1 MALYTQIFNISAG
14 AVSATGT
21 SILSLSYTPYSAGG
35 VPGATGTTV
44 ATAPAAIAAP
54 TLDTNGTAI
63 TLANITSDMLGDNT
77 LPTSTTSAYMDFALA
92 STSNDLKNLASAT
105 SFTVGTVTYSVGA
118 VVNGLFPANTAT
130 AMFFADATSA
140 LAAAKDALLAPVDQ
154 AGGRSYIDAFLV
166 DGRVYGSGAS
176 AVSPQT
182 SGAVVGANAVHYN
195 SIADLQ
201 QGGSG
206 TTFETNPL
214 SSVGLLKLVGILSLD
229 PAITSMS
236 VSLQTGDLATLDA
249 GTGATTKAYT
259 PLGVQL
265 AADVSSD
272 PMNGHGNFTGIDG
285 IVVDVPR
292 ATSGNFVTLPID
304 SATLSLL
311 GAVGQAPA
319 ITLNVGALLAPNATP
334 QHIALSLAQV
344 DAITSNGI
352 QFNLAKL
359 AGGTDTGASIGF
371 RDVVSI
377 RDTAANIAALTPE
390 QASNLQSLQGSFA
403 SLDQGTPSANGP
415 APHPVEITPIT
426 ATGAVDTAPIQLSFA
441 TASTLANS
449 GFMISLGAT
458 VSTGL
463 SGAFGV
469 VTGDDITRLANAGVD
484 TINFD
489 NTAGITTVV
498 AATGTTSTATPAP
511 VPGTI
516 LAAGTTFT
524 PYAPNSRQV
533 IIEQG
538 DLQGLSKVG
547 IVGLKGNATVDV
559 VVSVDDSAG
568 GINLPSN
575 IVSKLGIDRIVAQ
588 DGNLDIGF
596 MDARNALKAGLS
608 FGNAGDNSDA
618 TLWVNHSNDLA
629 ALKAPLINS
638 FAAKGIDVLAYDATE
653 VALDQNGSPI
663 MDPRS
668 GHVATGLDFEG
679 SASNSKNFIDMV
691 SAAVKAGMSVDFSSL
706 LDSRIGEGDGVYA
719 NHVVLAASSLA
730 MPGAASNF
738 VTTVNAMGDQGIYVG
753 RAIMDQQTH
762 QQLGDLAIEVH
773 TSGLAASSVEV
784 SDFRVAD
791 NEEYLPNASA
801 VISQLGSL
809 VKSIGKADATG
820 MALVDMTSTYDQN
833 ASKFGLFDAIQGV
846 EERFNSQGYNPTV
859 AAIAA
864 DMQTFGKAVAGVSNL
879 YADFRLSDVDAAFS
893 AEISHYD
900 GVYNGGNGISTG
912 GTAAVEKA
920 VMTNLV
926 KSGFKG
932 IVIDDHVL
940 NDLGAMAT
948 GIALAST
955 ASSENQ
961 TWGVAATVATALNL
975 ASDGS
980 GVYNN
985 ALSLSQAAQSLDVV
999 YSLDASDLS
1008 SSVGLSKYVIGAD
1021 GNGIG
1026 ELYSVNGADQFQYY
1040 LKDGVSGFRANANT
1054 IDKIMISNASNGD
1067 MSIDLSEFG
1076 VNQSNFGSM
1085 IAQVAG
1091 KEDTFMLHANNGK
1104 YISIQI
1110 LGLTD
1115 HNQFTAADLRELPV
1129 HGADTIIG

>member
-14 AVSATGT
+14 AVSATGA
-21 SILSLSYTPYSAGG
+21 SVLSLSYTPYSGGG

-44 ATAPAAIAAP
+44 ATAPATAITAP
-54 TLDTNGTAI
+54 TLDTNGSVI
-63 TLANITSDMLGDNT
+63 TLANITSVMLSDPD
-77 LPTSTTSAYMDFALA
+77 LPISTTSAYMDFALA

-105 SFTVGTVTYSVGA
+105 SFTVGTVTYSVGVPVA
-118 VVNGLFPANTAT
+118 GVFPANTAT

-154 AGGRSYIDAFLV
+154 AGGRSYIDAFIV
-166 DGRVYGSGAS
+166 DGRVYGTGS
-176 AVSPQT
+176 T
-182 SGAVVGANAVHYN
+182 AVVPSTTGTTVGYNSVHYN
-195 SIADLQ
+195 TIDDLQ
-201 QGGSG
+201 GGGSG
-206 TTFETNPL
+206 TTFETSPFA
-214 SSVGLLKLVGILSLD
+214 SVGLLKLAGILSMD

-236 VSLQTGDLATLDA
+236 VSVITGDLPTLDA
-249 GTGATTKAYT
+249 GSNATTKAYT
-259 PLGVQL
+259 PVGVQFSGDL
-265 AADVSSD
+265 ASNV
-272 PMNGHGNFTGIDG
+272 TGIDG

-292 ATSGNFVTLPID
+292 ATSGNFVSLPID
-304 SATLSLL
+304 SATLALL
-311 GAVGQAPA
+311 GSVSQAPA
-319 ITLNVGALLAPNATP
+319 ITLNVAALFSSNVAP

-359 AGGTDTGASIGF
+359 SGGVDTGVSVGF
-371 RDVVSI
+371 RDVVNI

-403 SLDQGTPSANGP
+403 SISSGGQSAGGSTP
-415 APHPVEITPIT
+415 APTPHPIEITPVT
-426 ATGAVDTAPIQLSFA
+426 ATGAVDTTPIQLSFA

-449 GFMISLGAT
+449 GFMISLGAN

-463 SGAFGV
+463 TGAFGV

-511 VPGTI
+511 AAGTV
-516 LAAGTTFT
+516 LAPGTTFT

-547 IVGLKGNATVDV
+547 VVGLKGNSTIDV

-575 IVSKLGIDRIVAQ
+575 IVSKLGVDRITAQ

-618 TLWVNHSNDLA
+618 TIWVTHANDLA

-638 FAAKGIDVLAYDATE
+638 FAAKGIDVLAYDATQ
-653 VALDQNGSPI
+653 VALDPEGNPLT
-663 MDPRS
+663 DTRTL
-668 GHVATGLDFEG
+668 HVVTGLDFEG

-691 SAAVKAGMSVDFSSL
+691 SAATKAGMSVDFSSL
-706 LDSRIGEGDGVYA
+706 LDSRIGDGEGVYA

-738 VTTVNAMGDQGIYVG
+738 VTTVNAMGDQGLYVG
-753 RAIMDQQTH
+753 RAIMNPNPQTH
-762 QQLGDLAIEVH
+762 QQEQVGDLAVEVH
-773 TSGLAASSVEV
+773 TSGLAASSIEV
-784 SDFRVAD
+784 SDFRAD
-791 NEEYLPNASA
+791 QNMSSFANETAA
-801 VISQLGSL
+801 ISQLGSL
-809 VKSIGKADATG
+809 VKSVAKADAPG
-820 MALVDMTSTYDQN
+820 MALVDMTSTYDDQN
-833 ASKFGLFDAIQGV
+833 ANKYGLFDTIQSI
-846 EERFNSQGYNPTV
+846 EDHFNSAGYNPSV
-859 AAIAA
+859 SAIAS
-864 DMQTFGKAVAGVSNL
+864 DMLTFGKAVAGASNL

-900 GVYNGGNGISTG
+900 GVYNSGDGMMTG
-912 GTAAVEKA
+912 GTAAVETA

-926 KSGFKG
+926 KAGFKG

-940 NDLGAMAT
+940 NDFGAMAT
-948 GIALAST
+948 GIAATSL

-961 TWGVAATVATALNL
+961 DWSDATDVAAALNL
-975 ASDGS
+975 ASDGT

-999 YSLDASDLS
+999 YALDASDLS

-1026 ELYSVNGADQFQYY
+1026 ELYSVHGADQFQYY

-1054 IDKIMISNASNGD
+1054 IDKILISNASNGD
-1067 MSIDLSEFG
+1067 MSVDLSEFG
-1076 VNQSNFGSM
+1076 VSQSNFSSM

-1104 YISIQI
+1104 YISMVVSRI
-1110 LGLTD
+1110 
-1115 HNQFTAADLRELPV
+1115 
-1129 HGADTIIG
+1129 

>member
-1 MALYTQIFNISAG
+1 L
-14 AVSATGT
+14 
-21 SILSLSYTPYSAGG
+21 
-35 VPGATGTTV
+35 
-44 ATAPAAIAAP
+44 
-54 TLDTNGTAI
+54 
-63 TLANITSDMLGDNT
+63 LG
-77 LPTSTTSAYMDFALA
+77 
-92 STSNDLKNLASAT
+92 
-105 SFTVGTVTYSVGA
+105 
-118 VVNGLFPANTAT
+118 
-130 AMFFADATSA
+130 
-140 LAAAKDALLAPVDQ
+140 
-154 AGGRSYIDAFLV
+154 
-166 DGRVYGSGAS
+166 
-176 AVSPQT
+176 
-182 SGAVVGANAVHYN
+182 
-195 SIADLQ
+195 
-201 QGGSG
+201 
-206 TTFETNPL
+206 
-214 SSVGLLKLVGILSLD
+214 
-229 PAITSMS
+229 S
-236 VSLQTGDLATLDA
+236 VS
-249 GTGATTKAYT
+249 
-259 PLGVQL
+259 
-265 AADVSSD
+265 
-272 PMNGHGNFTGIDG
+272 
-285 IVVDVPR
+285 
-292 ATSGNFVTLPID
+292 
-304 SATLSLL
+304 
-311 GAVGQAPA
+311 QAPA
-319 ITLNVGALLAPNATP
+319 ITLNVAALFSSNAAP

-359 AGGTDTGASIGF
+359 SGGVDTGVSVGF
-371 RDVVSI
+371 RDVVNI

-403 SLDQGTPSANGP
+403 SISSGGQSAGGSTP
-415 APHPVEITPIT
+415 APTPHPIEITPVT
-426 ATGAVDTAPIQLSFA
+426 ATGAVDTTPIQLSFA

-449 GFMISLGAT
+449 GFMISLGAN

-463 SGAFGV
+463 TGAFGV

-511 VPGTI
+511 AAGTV
-516 LAAGTTFT
+516 LAPGTTFT

-547 IVGLKGNATVDV
+547 VVGLKGNSTIDV

-575 IVSKLGIDRIVAQ
+575 IVSKLGVDRITAQ

-618 TLWVNHSNDLA
+618 TIWVTHANDLA

-638 FAAKGIDVLAYDATE
+638 FAAKGIDVLAYDATQ
-653 VALDQNGSPI
+653 VALDPEGNPLT
-663 MDPRS
+663 DTRT
-668 GHVATGLDFEG
+668 GHVVTGLDFEG

-691 SAAVKAGMSVDFSSL
+691 SAATKAGMSVDFSSL
-706 LDSRIGEGDGVYA
+706 LDSRIGDGEGVYA

-738 VTTVNAMGDQGIYVG
+738 VTTVNAMGDQGLYVG
-753 RAIMDQQTH
+753 RAIMNPQTH
-762 QQLGDLAIEVH
+762 QQVGDLAVEVH
-773 TSGLAASSVEV
+773 TSGLAASSIEV
-784 SDFRVAD
+784 SDFRAD
-791 NEEYLPNASA
+791 QNMSSFANETAA
-801 VISQLGSL
+801 ISQLGSL
-809 VKSIGKADATG
+809 VKSVAKADAPG

-833 ASKFGLFDAIQGV
+833 ANKYGLFDAIQSI
-846 EERFNSQGYNPTV
+846 EDHFNSAGYNPSV
-859 AAIAA
+859 SAIAS
-864 DMQTFGKAVAGVSNL
+864 DMLTFGKAVAGASNL

-900 GVYNGGNGISTG
+900 GVYNSGDGMTTG
-912 GTAAVEKA
+912 GTAAVETA

-926 KSGFKG
+926 KAGFKG

-940 NDLGAMAT
+940 NDFGAMAT
-948 GIALAST
+948 GIAATSL

-961 TWGVAATVATALNL
+961 DWSDATDVAAALNL
-975 ASDGS
+975 ASDGT

-999 YSLDASDLS
+999 YALDASDLS

-1054 IDKIMISNASNGD
+1054 IDKILISNASNGD
-1067 MSIDLSEFG
+1067 MSVDLSEFG
-1076 VNQSNFGSM
+1076 VSQSNFSSM

-1115 HNQFTAADLRELPV
+1115 HNQFTAADIRELPV